1 MHKQQCVLW
10 RIAIKINGRIEHE
23 LQEQKKKT
31 FEELKTIRKQSASTY
46 PNTSTHYMFEHCV
59 SNADRHEKCKLLY
72 SVVQQYYGNECTRQ
86 VWTVLA
92 LRS

>member
-1 MHKQQCVLW
+1 MDGLNTSYKSE
-10 RIAIKINGRIEHE
+10 KG
-23 LQEQKKKT
+23 T
-31 FEELKTIRKQSASTY
+31 FKELKAIRKQSASAY
-46 PNTSTHYMFEHCV
+46 PNTSTHNMFKHRV
-59 SNADRHEKCKLLY
+59 SNADRHGKCKLLY